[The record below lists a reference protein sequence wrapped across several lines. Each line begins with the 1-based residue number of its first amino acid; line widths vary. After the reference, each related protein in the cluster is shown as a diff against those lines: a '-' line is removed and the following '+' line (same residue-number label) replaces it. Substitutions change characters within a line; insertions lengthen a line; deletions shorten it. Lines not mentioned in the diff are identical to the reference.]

1 MLLFWIK
8 AGQLGPQDTN
18 IIFWDQNRSVGP
30 PAGKEKSTL
39 SEEGQLELLVSDEN
53 CSLSQEGQLGA
64 PKSDK
69 KSPLSKEGQ

>member
-8 AGQLGPQDTN
+8 AGQLGPHDTN
-18 IIFWDQNRSVGP
+18 VIFWDQNRSFGP

-39 SEEGQLELLVSDEN
+39 PEEGQLA
-53 CSLSQEGQLGA
+53 A

-69 KSPLSKEGQ
+69 KSLLSKEGQ